1 MNGFRRV
8 RPPQAPGASTHRR
21 LLVTGALSA
30 SLLLLVPASA
40 AAGGPGR
47 SPGDGAAPGAPGIG
61 DPYYPASGN
70 GGYDVSHYDLRLR
83 YRPATDL
90 LEGTA
95 TIIAT
100 ALEDLT
106 RFNLD
111 FGLTVSEV
119 RVNGREAAFTRSG
132 DHELEVTPVTPLRKN
147 RTVPVVVRYA
157 GKPSELKIGGWTAW
171 HRTPDGGVAAQEPAS
186 AVWWFPSNDHPL
198 DKATFDISV
207 AVPDGTQAISNGVLR
222 SRSSRLGWTRW
233 NWRSDRPQATYLAT
247 LAVGRFD
254 ITTDTT
260 ANGLPVLNAYSRDLG
275 DNAGAARA
283 SVERT
288 AEVVE
293 WLEGVFGPYPF
304 NALGGYVPNVPS
316 GYALETQTRP
326 FYSPRQFAAGANVSV
341 VVHEMAH
348 QWYGDSVSVKG
359 WRDIWINEGFARY
372 SQWLWSEK
380 EGEGT
385 AQELADHVYAL
396 RPADD
401 PFWTVKPGD
410 PGPDRQFDLAVY
422 DRGAL
427 ALQVLRNKIGDE
439 DFFTVLRGWPAEYA
453 DGNASVGDFVA
464 YAERISGRQLAAL
477 FDTWL
482 YQPSKPALS
491 PGAAAGAAPALRGA
505 RSWARPAEPRSYR
518 RIAATDTVH
527 DHGRDHARG
536 HGHGHGRTQDRAPGL
551 APGLLSQGR
560 AQGRAQGRDN
570 GRHRDQ
576 VQNLSQDLS
585 PDR

>member
-1 MNGFRRV
+1 MRRGV
-8 RPPQAPGASTHRR
+8 
-21 LLVTGALSA
+21 LVPSALAA

-40 AAGGPGR
+40 AAGSPGR
-47 SPGDGAAPGAPGIG
+47 SSGEGGAPGAPGIG
-61 DPYYPASGN
+61 DPYYPAAGN
-70 GGYDVSHYDLRLR
+70 GGYDVSHYDLRLK
-83 YRPATDL
+83 YQPATDL

-100 ALEDLT
+100 ALQDLS

-111 FGLTVSEV
+111 FGLTVEEV
-119 RVNGREAAFTRSG
+119 RVNGRTAAFTRSG
-132 DHELEVTPVTPLRKN
+132 DHELEITPVAPLPRN
-147 RTVPVVVRYA
+147 RPVSVVVRYA

-260 ANGLPVLNAYSRDLG
+260 ANGLPVLNAYSKDLG
-275 DNAGAARA
+275 GDAGAARA

-304 NALGGYVPNVPS
+304 NALGGYVPNVTS

-326 FYSPRQFAAGANVSV
+326 FYSPRQFAVGANVSV

-359 WRDIWINEGFARY
+359 WEDIWVNEGFARY

-396 RPADD
+396 HPADD
-401 PFWTVKPGD
+401 PFWTVRPGD
-410 PGPDRQFDLAVY
+410 PGPDKQFHLAVY

-427 ALQVLRNKIGDE
+427 ALQVLRNTIGDE
-439 DFFTVLRGWPAEYA
+439 DFFAVLRGWPAEYA
-453 DGNASVGDFVA
+453 DGNASVGDFVE
-464 YAERISGRQLAAL
+464 YAEKVSGKQLAAL
-477 FDTWL
+477 FRTWL
-482 YQPSKPALS
+482 YEASKPAVP
-491 PGAAAGAAPALRGA
+491 PGVPAGAVRAARGA
-505 RSWARPAEPRSYR
+505 RSAAPPAEPRSYR
-518 RIAATDTVH
+518 KIAATDTVH
-527 DHGRDHARG
+527 DRGHGQGHGRAQGQGQGHDQGQGGDHARAHSRVHGRDHGRD
-536 HGHGHGRTQDRAPGL
+536 HGR
-551 APGLLSQGR
+551 
-560 AQGRAQGRDN
+560 
-570 GRHRDQ
+570 
-576 VQNLSQDLS
+576 
-585 PDR
+585 